1 MAKKLNKQQVY
12 NTERKVQNEWAK
24 RDFRREK
31 MLEEVYKE
39 SVGRIQSQIDNFYIS
54 YANRTGLTRAE
65 ANKKVKNFNVPAWAD
80 KAAKAVKEKDFSPYT
95 NEWLKTYNTKMYISR
110 VELLKAELELELQN
124 MYSQEHAVM
133 DKYLVDEALAEM
145 KRQAGILGNSAS
157 GSVERARRIV
167 DADFYGA
174 NFSERIWGRTGYY
187 NEMRKE
193 VFGSLN
199 RIYTDMMGYR
209 QERNR
214 LMRKFQTSEYEAM
227 RLLRTESGRIRAE
240 AAKESYKENEA
251 THYIYVNETGACKLC
266 ADLGGK
272 AYPLDKAEEGYNFP
286 IIHPNCRC
294 STYGHIVMEY
304 KDGRTTLD
312 EFEVIDDFDSWHD
325 EHRKII
331 SSD

>member
-24 RDFRREK
+24 RDFEREK
-31 MLEEVYKE
+31 LLEAVYRE
-39 SVGRIQSQIDNFYIS
+39 STQRMTQQIDDFYIS

-65 ANKKVKNFNVPAWAD
+65 ANKRIKNFDVPKWAN
-80 KAAKAVKEKDFSPYT
+80 KAAQAVKEKDFSPYT
-95 NEWLKTYNTKMYISR
+95 NDWLRTYNTKMYISR

-124 MYSQEHAVM
+124 VYSQQHAIM
-133 DKYLVDEALAEM
+133 NKYLTDEALAEM

-167 DADFYGA
+167 DADFYGT
-174 NFSERIWGRTGYY
+174 NFSERIWGRTGHY

-199 RIYTDMMGYR
+199 RIYTDMTGYR
-209 QERNR
+209 SERNR

-227 RLLRTESGRIRAE
+227 LLLRTESSRIRAD
-240 AAKESYKENEA
+240 ASIQSAKDNGA
-251 THYIYVNETGACKLC
+251 THYIYVAEMGACKTC
-266 ADLGGK
+266 ADLAGK
-272 AYPLDKAEEGYNFP
+272 AFPIEDAESGYNL
-286 IIHPNCRC
+286 HPMHPSCRC
-294 STYGHIVMEY
+294 ISYNHIIMEY

-312 EFEVIDDFDSWHD
+312 DFDIVD
-325 EHRKII
+325 
-331 SSD
+331 

>member
-1 MAKKLNKQQVY
+1 MAKKLTKQQVY

-24 RDFRREK
+24 RDFEREK
-31 MLEEVYKE
+31 LLEAVYRE
-39 SVGRIQSQIDNFYIS
+39 STQRMTQQIDGFYIS

-65 ANKKVKNFNVPAWAD
+65 ANKRIKNFNVPKWAN

-95 NEWLKTYNTKMYISR
+95 NDWLRTYNTKMYISR
-110 VELLKAELELELQN
+110 VELLKAELELEMQN
-124 MYSQEHAVM
+124 MYSQEHAIM

-167 DADFYGA
+167 DADFYGT

-209 QERNR
+209 SERNR

-227 RLLRTESGRIRAE
+227 RLLRTESARIRAD
-240 AAKESYKENEA
+240 ASIQSAKDNGA
-251 THYIYVNETGACKLC
+251 THYIYVAEAGACKVC
-266 ADLGGK
+266 ADLAGK
-272 AYPLDKAEEGYNFP
+272 AFPIETAEPGYNL
-286 IIHPNCRC
+286 HPMHPFCVC
-294 STYGHIVMEY
+294 SSYNHILMEY

-312 EFEVIDDFDSWHD
+312 DFEIVD
-325 EHRKII
+325 
-331 SSD
+331 